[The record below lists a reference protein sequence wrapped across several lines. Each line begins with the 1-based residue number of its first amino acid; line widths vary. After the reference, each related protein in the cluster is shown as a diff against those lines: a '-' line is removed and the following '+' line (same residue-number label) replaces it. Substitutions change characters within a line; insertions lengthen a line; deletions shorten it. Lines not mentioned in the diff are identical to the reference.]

1 MVLIVI
7 FRSLSDFVSGLY
19 NNLKL
24 PLILHSFCI
33 LDSSQDPCLL
43 YSAKIKKMHVLENSG
58 SEFVSLGMFE
68 IFLSIF
74 ARKAIITIMGII
86 ISMSTLNLQIVDSRI

>member
-7 FRSLSDFVSGLY
+7 FHSLSALSAVC

-24 PLILHSFCI
+24 PLILLSFCI

-43 YSAKIKKMHVLENSG
+43 YSAKIKKIHVLENSG

-68 IFLSIF
+68 IFFSIL

-86 ISMSTLNLQIVDSRI
+86 I